1 MKMRSMAGLLLGTAF
16 VVAGCNVN
24 VPAGGGGDAGKP
36 TGNAPAPAPAPAP
49 AAPAAP
55 APAPAAG
62 GATPSAEVH
71 GLARQNFTVVNNTGH
86 VVVTLN
92 VSASNENSWGPDVLG
107 RDVLANGESAAI
119 TFDRGE
125 TQCMWDIKAT
135 YDDRGTTD
143 MRGVN
148 LCNVATVTLTP

>member
-1 MKMRSMAGLLLGTAF
+1 MKTNLIAGLLLGTAF
-16 VVAGCNVN
+16 VLAGCNVQTN
-24 VPAGGGGDAGKP
+24 AGGKP
-36 TGNAPAPAPAPAP
+36 ADNAAAPAAPAAPAP

-55 APAPAAG
+55 APAEGDAAP
-62 GATPSAEVH
+62 TAEVQ
-71 GLARQNFTVVNNTGH
+71 GQARQNFTVVNTTGH

-92 VSASNENSWGPDVLG
+92 VSPSNENTWGPDILG

-119 TFDRGE
+119 TFERGQ

-135 YDDRGTTD
+135 YDDGDTTD

-148 LCNVATVTLTP
+148 LCSVATVTLTP